1 MNKIEDSKTRF
12 SRTRLAAASVLGIGA
27 VMAVVAVRTPH
38 STSSPPTLGFA
49 FKKGDSDMMPG
60 GNKKALFGPNEV
72 RWADYTP
79 AVEAYLKRAYPASE
93 VPWEATIAAKDG
105 WESLSREAHSA
116 GTWQLIGPSE
126 ANVPGV
132 LNALGDAAPY
142 ITAGRVTAMALS
154 PKCGAEADHDRD
166 DRGDDDAHD
175 RGGNCRLYVAAA
187 GGGIWRT
194 DKPLHTNPS
203 QKWEYVSGS
212 FGTNAIGALIIDPND
227 PSGNTLYAG
236 TGEPNVSADSEAGVG
251 IYKSTNG
258 GDTWTHL
265 ASAVTALTTA
275 GNGTYT
281 GDAFTGRSIASIV
294 VDPTN
299 RQVIYVASARG
310 VRGVGS
316 TGGATSNPPTPRPPF
331 GLFKSINGG
340 ATFSFIWDGNASIRG
355 VIHVALDPSNANIVY
370 ASALDQGTWRSMDS
384 GTTFGQVQASLSAYD
399 PDRPEFAVTKLPNG
413 KTRMYLGEGVAG
425 SPQARFFRTDDATA
439 AAPVFTDLTTAQN
452 INYCTGQC
460 WYDNVVYTP
469 AGFPDVVYLLGSFDY
484 SQIGGKSN
492 GRAVLLSTDAG
503 ATWSDL
509 TQDGDAT
516 LAEFTH
522 PDQHAIVTLPGKP
535 FMYWEGS
542 DGGIVSSDGKFSD
555 VSAKCDTRG
564 LSASDTVFCKS
575 LLSRVPHQLANNINR
590 GFSTL
595 QFQSLSVSQQD
606 RRNIIQGGTQDNG
619 TWQDSHETSVWNQ
632 IMYGDGGQ
640 SGFSSSNEALRFNTF
655 TGQANDAN
663 FQNGDPTKWV
673 IISAPIL
680 TSPEGS
686 LFYPP
691 IIADPNPTTGGTIF
705 QGSFSVWRTQDW
717 GGNQAYLEA
726 NCPEFTTSAA
736 QPGCGDFVKIGG
748 PPSTDL
754 TSSAWGSRAG
764 NAVSALKRQ
773 SANLGTL
780 WAATGTGRVF
790 ISDNSDA
797 AAGSVVWHR
806 VDSNPVTTSNP
817 NRFITGIAVDLAN
830 AHHAWISYSGYNV
843 NTPSQPGHVFEV
855 TWSGTG
861 AATFLDVSYALPDL
875 PITDVALDD
884 VTGDLYASS
893 DFGVMKLPSG
903 SSTWAVAG
911 TGLPMVEVAGLTIV
925 PEQRL
930 LYAAT
935 HGRSAWSLK
944 LP

>member
-1 MNKIEDSKTRF
+1 
-12 SRTRLAAASVLGIGA
+12 
-27 VMAVVAVRTPH
+27 
-38 STSSPPTLGFA
+38 
-49 FKKGDSDMMPG
+49 
-60 GNKKALFGPNEV
+60 
-72 RWADYTP
+72 
-79 AVEAYLKRAYPASE
+79 
-93 VPWEATIAAKDG
+93 
-105 WESLSREAHSA
+105 
-116 GTWQLIGPSE
+116 
-126 ANVPGV
+126 
-132 LNALGDAAPY
+132 
-142 ITAGRVTAMALS
+142 VTALALS
-154 PKCGAEADHDRD
+154 PKCGD
-166 DRGDDDAHD
+166 DGDDDRND
-175 RGGNCRLYVAAA
+175 RGHDDDHGRGGTCRLYVAAA

-212 FGTNAIGALIIDPND
+212 FGTNAIGALIIDPTD
-227 PSGNTLYAG
+227 PTGNTLYAG
-236 TGEPNVSADSEAGVG
+236 TGEPNVSSDSEAGVG
-251 IYKSTNG
+251 IYKTTNG

-265 ASAVTALTTA
+265 SSTVTGLTTA

-281 GDAFTGRSIASIV
+281 GDAFAGRSIGSIV

-299 RQVIYVASARG
+299 RNVIYVASARG
-310 VRGVGS
+310 VRGVAS

-331 GLFKSINGG
+331 GLFKSTDGG
-340 ATFSFIWDGNASIRG
+340 ATFTFIWDGNASIRG
-355 VIHVALDPSNANIVY
+355 VIHAALDPSNPNIVY
-370 ASALDQGTWRSMDS
+370 ASALDQGTWRSMDG
-384 GTTFGQVQASLSAYD
+384 GTTFTQIKARLSAND

-425 SPQARFFRTDDATA
+425 TPPARFFRTDDATA
-439 AAPVFTDLTTAQN
+439 PAPIFTDMTTAQN
-452 INYCTGQC
+452 IDYCTGQC

-469 AGFPDVVYLLGSFDY
+469 AGFPDIVYLLGSFDY
-484 SQIGGKSN
+484 NQIGGKSN

-503 ATWSDL
+503 ASWSDL

-535 FMYWEGS
+535 FVYWEGS
-542 DGGIVSSDGKFSD
+542 DGGIVSSDGRFSD

-564 LSASDTVFCKS
+564 LNAADTAFCKS

-595 QFQSLSVSQQD
+595 QFQSLSVNQQHP
-606 RRNIIQGGTQDNG
+606 RNLVQGGTQDNG
-619 TWQDSHETSVWNQ
+619 TWLNSRRTSVWNQ
-632 IMYGDGGQ
+632 TIYGDGGQ
-640 SGFSSSNEALRFNTF
+640 SGFSSSNDALRFNTF

-673 IISAPIL
+673 IISAPIIS
-680 TSPEGS
+680 SPEAS

-691 IIADPNPTTGGTIF
+691 VIADPNPNNGGTIF

-717 GGNQAYLEA
+717 GGNQAFLEA

-736 QPGCGDFVKIGG
+736 QPGCGDFVRIGG
-748 PPSTDL
+748 APSTDL
-754 TSSAWGSRAG
+754 TASVWGNRGG
-764 NAVSALKRQ
+764 NAVSALRRQ
-773 SANLGTL
+773 STNSGTL

-790 ISDNSDA
+790 ISDNADA
-797 AAGSVVWHR
+797 SAASVVWNR
-806 VDSNPVTTSNP
+806 IDPNPTATRNP
-817 NRFITGIAVDLAN
+817 NRFVTGIAVDPAN
-830 AHHAWISYSGYNV
+830 PHHAWIVYSGYNF
-843 NTPSQPGHVFEV
+843 NTPAQPGHVFEV
-855 TWSGTG
+855 TWNGTG
-861 AATFLDVSYALPDL
+861 AATFLDVSYDLPDL
-875 PITDVALDD
+875 PITDVAFDD

-893 DFGVMKLPSG
+893 DFGVMRLRAG
-903 SSTWAVAG
+903 SATWTVAG
-911 TGLPMVEVAGLTIV
+911 TGLPKVEVPSLTIV